1 MAENI
6 TPMKIS
12 AKIALISHK
21 LLAPIRANSAFFIF
35 MYLLG
40 ILVAYIEIPHQP
52 KATVYANLWA
62 ELFLDLYIVCLFLM
76 IFPKHVRRW
85 IRAILYFMLYGI
97 SLVDVFCWEKF
108 QTTINP
114 SMLLLVGET
123 NGREASEFFTSYFS
137 KDIFFSNIGLVLLLL
152 LIHILVSRFRF

>member
-108 QTTINP
+108 QTTINLQCFYWWARP
-114 SMLLLVGET
+114 MAERLASFLQVISRKIYSFLML
-123 NGREASEFFTSYFS
+123 A
-137 KDIFFSNIGLVLLLL
+137 
-152 LIHILVSRFRF
+152 